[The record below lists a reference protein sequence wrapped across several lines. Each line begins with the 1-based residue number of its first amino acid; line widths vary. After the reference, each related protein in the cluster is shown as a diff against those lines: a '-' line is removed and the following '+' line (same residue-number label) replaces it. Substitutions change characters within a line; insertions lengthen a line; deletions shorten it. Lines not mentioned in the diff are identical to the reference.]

1 MIVNDRLVIRRRIE
15 NSKKRSHN
23 GGDEIEGWTVKDG
36 EINSFFFLEIYSFSK
51 F

>member
-36 EINSFFFLEIYSFSK
+36 EINSFFFSRNLLFL
-51 F
+51 